1 MNNKNFD
8 FLYLNVSRKIE
19 NQPSKSMGGF
29 LLLNMANHF
38 ERLFLYNYNIKEI
51 YL

>member
-8 FLYLNVSRKIE
+8 FYIFDMSVGNRKPTL
-19 NQPSKSMGGF
+19 QKVLAGLGGF

-38 ERLFLYNYNIKEI
+38 ERLFFV
-51 YL
+51 